1 MLLAEK
7 NGQAAEQE
15 NDTNDMNGD
24 SSASEMDE
32 DSGETYDSTSL
43 PHFDFHRE
51 AEEIRRAGALYLLKM
66 KHKNKDRA

>member
-15 NDTNDMNGD
+15 NDTNDMKGD
-24 SSASEMDE
+24 SSAREMDE

-43 PHFDFHRE
+43 PQFDFHRE

-66 KHKNKDRA
+66 KHKNKDGA